1 MSIATEKYV
10 SITTFRKNGTP
21 VPSPV
26 WIAPLNDGMC
36 GFTTDLSSGKVKR
49 LRNDPK
55 VTLRPC
61 DMRGRVAEGAPE
73 IAATAAVVVGAASD
87 PVRAAIV
94 AKYGLLAR
102 AMLLGSSISEQIAK
116 LRKKPVEDRCAIVI
130 TPAPGA

>member
-1 MSIATEKYV
+1 
-10 SITTFRKNGTP
+10 
-21 VPSPV
+21 
-26 WIAPLNDGMC
+26 MC